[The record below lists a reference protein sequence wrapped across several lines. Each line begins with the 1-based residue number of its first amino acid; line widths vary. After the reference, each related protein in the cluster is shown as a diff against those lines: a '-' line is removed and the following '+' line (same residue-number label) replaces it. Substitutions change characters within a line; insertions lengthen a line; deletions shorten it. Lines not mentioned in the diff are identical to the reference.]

1 MIFIAIFLG
10 LTLTMLTGLNLA
22 SAAIQESSRRIS
34 DDEKEIQKDLRFNA
48 QLRDLQGLRR
58 VGDELTQYDTSEH
71 VSAAREVKR

>member
-1 MIFIAIFLG
+1 MIFIAIFIG

-22 SAAIQESSRRIS
+22 SAAIQEASRRIP

-48 QLRDLQGLRR
+48 QLRDLQGLHR

-71 VSAAREVKR
+71 VSVAREVVR